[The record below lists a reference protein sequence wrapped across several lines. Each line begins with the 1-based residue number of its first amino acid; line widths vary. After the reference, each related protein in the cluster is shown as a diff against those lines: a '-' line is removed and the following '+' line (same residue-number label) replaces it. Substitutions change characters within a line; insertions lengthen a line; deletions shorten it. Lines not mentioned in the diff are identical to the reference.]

1 MNILKSQRKNHM
13 LFVSHTWSKSYLMS
27 NAGAHY
33 RKLLRLLSKRIYLT
47 QSDWVG
53 NAIWGSPIVS
63 LAPPINPLKYGTPR
77 KVIILPDQKN
87 GKLR

>member
-13 LFVSHTWSKSYLMS
+13 VFISHTWSFSYLLS

-33 RKLLRLLSKRIYLT
+33 RKLVRLLSKRMLLT

-53 NAIWGSPIVS
+53 TVIWGSPIVS
-63 LAPPINPLKYGTPR
+63 LAPPMYPLKYGTPR
-77 KVIILPDQKN
+77 KVIILPDEKH